1 VEEVEKLLLEV
12 MSPQTPIAIVNKVTW
27 DEEKIIHGTLID
39 LSELMKKNNIKK
51 TSLILLEKVLKL

>member
-39 LSELMKKNNIKK
+39 LSELMKK
-51 TSLILLEKVLKL
+51 TT